1 MKKLA
6 LVLCSLIAITSVAHA
21 KEMVAEPIATES
33 SKEVVAEPVI
43 VEEVVPIVVT
53 PAEPMGYVN
62 LKAGWDFWS
71 KYDGHAVDD
80 GRLSKETDESGYDV
94 AVEMMKHWKYFDVG
108 MGIAYQD
115 HADRDDKNG
124 VSGGEYK
131 SVPIYLTAKYD
142 INYWDAPFVPYL
154 KVNAGYSFNF
164 DAKDIDTPTGSYS
177 TDIDDG
183 AYWAA
188 GIGFE
193 YNNFT
198 ADFLYGINYA
208 EMKVDGTNGG
218 KKKFDN
224 DYQRVTFSVGYNFNI
239 W

>member
-6 LVLCSLIAITSVAHA
+6 LVLCSLIAITSVAQA
-21 KEMVAEPIATES
+21 KEMVSEPVMTS
-33 SKEVVAEPVI
+33 SKEVVAEPAI
-43 VEEVVPIVVT
+43 VEEIVPVVVA
-53 PAEPMGYVN
+53 PAIPLGYVN
-62 LKAGWDFWS
+62 LRAGWDFWS
-71 KYDGHAVDD
+71 EYDTHRVDGD
-80 GRLSKETDESGYDV
+80 RRLIKDTDESGYEV
-94 AVEMMKHWKYFDVG
+94 AVEMMKNWKYFDVG
-108 MGIAYQD
+108 LGLAYQD
-115 HADRDDKNG
+115 HAKRDSHMG

-142 INYWDAPFVPYL
+142 INYWDSPFVPYL

-164 DAKDIDTPTGSYS
+164 DENDIKADGISYG
-177 TDIDDG
+177 TEIDDG

-208 EMKVDGTNGG
+208 EMKVDAPAG